1 MWCMYV
7 YPAHDTSIEHGHDSV
22 TKPRTGELITS
33 DLVIVSDT
41 RDITQHVPVV
51 RRVTTRGQYW

>member
-1 MWCMYV
+1 MVYV

-22 TKPRTGELITS
+22 TKLCTGELITS

-41 RDITQHVPVV
+41 RDITQHVPGQSVV
-51 RRVTTRGQYW
+51 RRVTTRGQY